1 MINESI
7 SINNTIVNNQCATGE
22 IYVEKLCADYVSAVD
37 GGILLMVFLNLMF
50 LIVYPIFERKFIEKF
65 IGKRARNIIY
75 NLIQTFLVGF
85 NVYIGYIY
93 LISKNFDFVF
103 GFKKFIMW
111 IFIIICIGIVASL
124 TFRHWDKISK
134 ALEDKSED
142 KEEKK
147 DE

>member
-1 MINESI
+1 MIE
-7 SINNTIVNNQCATGE
+7 INNSFANNQCLSGT
-22 IYVEKLCADYVSAVD
+22 IYIEKVCADYVSVVD

-50 LIVYPIFERKFIEKF
+50 LIVYPLFERNFIEKF
-65 IGKRARNIIY
+65 IGKKARNIIY
-75 NLIQTFLVGF
+75 NIMQTFLVGF

-111 IFIIICIGIVASL
+111 IFIIICLGIVASL
-124 TFRHWDKISK
+124 TFRHWDRISK
-134 ALEDKSED
+134 VLEDKDED

-147 DE
+147 NENKD